1 MIFINHALFSSFL
14 CLMSNKPALKLRT
27 KNRLVFVLT
36 QVGDTDFEGVAV
48 TVVDV
53 DLPGADV
60 VAEAQQEVLVLYA

>member
-1 MIFINHALFSSFL
+1 
-14 CLMSNKPALKLRT
+14 MSNKPALKLRT

-60 VAEAQQEVLVLYA
+60 VAEAQ